1 MRQKRRYNENFDDKQ
16 IFEWMKELINGLYYL
31 KMHNIIHRDIKPE
44 YVIILFYFNFI
55 NYFF

>member
-1 MRQKRRYNENFDDKQ
+1 
-16 IFEWMKELINGLYYL
+16 MKELINGLYYL